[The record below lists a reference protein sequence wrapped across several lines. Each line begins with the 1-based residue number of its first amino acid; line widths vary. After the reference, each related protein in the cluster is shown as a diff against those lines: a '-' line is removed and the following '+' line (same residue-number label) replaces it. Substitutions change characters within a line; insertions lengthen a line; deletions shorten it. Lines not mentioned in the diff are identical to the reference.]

1 MKYETKS
8 AIVGR
13 KGKRDEEGSSPV
25 FVNLFKINDPHKT
38 SEVPFKFLDQEMN
51 LKKIHKINIH
61 KLSIS
66 YLIEGSDI
74 LINDLKWIEV
84 KEKEGHLDIYGEQ
97 EK

>member
-1 MKYETKS
+1 MKCEAKS

-25 FVNLFKINDPHKT
+25 FVNLFRINDPHKS
-38 SEVPFKFLDQEMN
+38 SEVPFKFLDFE
-51 LKKIHKINIH
+51 KVHKINIS
-61 KLSIS
+61 KLSLS

-74 LINDLKWIEV
+74 LINDLKWIDV
-84 KEKEGHLDIYGEQ
+84 KEKDGHLDISGEQ